1 MQGCP
6 ASFYLSRHGALQV
19 PNYPYL
25 LTFDRYSYIIG
36 TSIQLNHY
44 MNIQSL
50 IPLIA
55 TMAYVPLILVLYANR
70 PWQRQKQIF
79 ALFLVAAMMWSA
91 GDFLFRSDL
100 LINEKT
106 IIAKTVLC
114 IVAFGATQLHYFLR
128 TYYETKKPVVPVAL
142 ITMAVTFIWII
153 LFVPERVTF
162 DRGVIPV
169 YGITVYPLVGYYI
182 ALIGRD
188 AYILIKKLRNI
199 VDPAVHN
206 QLIYLLVS
214 IFFPITLIALTV
226 GMTIQEYPLAHVA
239 NFFIALMLTY
249 TIIKHQLLDLR
260 VVLRRSLAIVSMI
273 AIGAGVYLIL
283 YVIGH
288 FLFHFDVITINF
300 LLGMATALLI
310 ALAIS
315 QTRSMLISQID
326 KLFYRDAYEY
336 RQRLKDFTE
345 NRIRGMLSL
354 DEMGNELLNLLCGA
368 IRCRQA
374 YLILPR
380 EDNGDFY
387 VRFLIVPSQA
397 ASALRI
403 INDSPIIQWLQKTKT
418 YLPRERLDI
427 APEFKGLWKEE
438 LESITQLDI
447 QMFMPVV
454 SRNKLIGVL
463 ALGEKKNKHRYS
475 LEDINYVGSIMN
487 NTAASIEKEYL
498 QDQLRKRERELSLIN
513 QLAGVISSSLNIEEV
528 YDAFVGE
535 LKGVIAVDY
544 TAIAL
549 VENASIYFAAVSP
562 KAGSAWQTGQQIPL
576 TGTATE
582 WVCLNKKPFYEH
594 DLAQHQ
600 RFWTGKEYIKRG
612 IRAVLYLPLINKGEV
627 IGILIIGSKTPAAY
641 SPEQT
646 LLLEHLAL
654 QIAAPIEN
662 SRLFAKAEEM
672 ARIDGTTQLFNRRH
686 FDERMREEIDRHSRY
701 GDTLSLLLIDLDNF
715 KKYNDT
721 FGHLAG
727 DRMLIYAAGLVKAAT
742 RSSDLAFRYGGD
754 EFAVMLPNSSTADAF
769 NVAERMREN
778 FALETSGRQVNIT
791 ISVGV
796 ASWPGDGGTMDEIC
810 HAADMALYYAKRT
823 GQNRTSI
830 ASRTL
835 FSLNEPSVSVN
846 SEAEVLSTIYAL
858 AATLEARDKYTYGH
872 SRRVSRYAVSA
883 AEALNLPAEQVAL
896 ISAAAI
902 LHDIGKVGI
911 PDVVLNKIE
920 KLSNEEWDL
929 LKQHPRLSATIV
941 GHVPSLSACL
951 AAIKH
956 HHERWDGTGYPGGLK
971 GEAIPIEARI
981 LAVTDSFEAMI
992 SERPYRKALS
1002 FKQAI
1007 AELENCSGSQFDP
1020 VVVRAFIPIALSS
1033 APDDIELEM
1042 QRSQQD
1048 QG

>member
-1 MQGCP
+1 
-6 ASFYLSRHGALQV
+6 
-19 PNYPYL
+19 
-25 LTFDRYSYIIG
+25 
-36 TSIQLNHY
+36 
-44 MNIQSL
+44 MNIHSL
-50 IPLIA
+50 IPLVATIA
-55 TMAYVPLILVLYANR
+55 YIPLLIVLYANR
-70 PWQRQKQIF
+70 PWQRQKQTF
-79 ALFLVAAMMWSA
+79 VLFLLAVMIWSF
-91 GDFLFRSDL
+91 GDFLFRSDFL
-100 LINEKT
+100 TNEKT
-106 IIAKTVLC
+106 IIAKITLC
-114 IVAFGATQLHYFLR
+114 VFTFGLTQLHYFLR
-128 TYYETKKPVVPVAL
+128 TYYEIKKPALPVAY
-142 ITMAVTFIWII
+142 IFMALAFIPII
-153 LFVPERVTF
+153 LFIPERV
-162 DRGVIPV
+162 DIANGVIPV
-169 YGITVYPLVGYYI
+169 YGPWVYPLGVYYL
-182 ALIGRD
+182 ALVGRD
-188 AYILIKKLRNI
+188 FFILIKKFSGI
-199 VDPAVHN
+199 MDPIAHN
-206 QLIYLLVS
+206 QLIYLIVS
-214 IFFPITLIALTV
+214 LSIAMIFTIFSMSHV
-226 GMTIQEYPLAHVA
+226 GQDYPLAHVG
-239 NFFIALMLTY
+239 NFINALLLTY
-249 TIIKHQLLDLR
+249 TVFKHQLLDLR
-260 VVLRRSLAIVSMI
+260 LVLRRSLAITSMI
-273 AIGAGVYLIL
+273 AIGSGIYLLL

-288 FLFHFDVITINF
+288 FLFHFDVITMNF
-300 LLGMATALLI
+300 LLGMAAALLI
-310 ALAIS
+310 TFVVYQMRYLA
-315 QTRSMLISQID
+315 ISQID

-336 RQRLKDFTE
+336 RQKLKDFTE
-345 NRIRGMLSL
+345 NRIRGMLGL
-354 DEMGNELLNLLCGA
+354 DEIGNELLNLLCGA

-374 YLILPR
+374 YLMLPR

-387 VRFLIVPSQA
+387 VRFSIVPSQDA
-397 ASALRI
+397 LSLRI

-418 YLPRERLDI
+418 YLPSERLDI

-447 QMFMPVV
+447 QIFMPVV

-463 ALGEKKNKHRYS
+463 ALGKKKNKHRYS
-475 LEDINYVGSIMN
+475 LEDINYAESIMN
-487 NTAASIEKEYL
+487 NTATSIEKEYL
-498 QDQLRKRERELSLIN
+498 QDQLRKREQELSFIN

-528 YDAFVGE
+528 YDAFVSE
-535 LKGVIAVDY
+535 LKEVITVDY

-549 VENASIYFAAVSP
+549 VEDASVYFAAVFP
-562 KAGSAWQTGQQIPL
+562 KVGSAWHTGQQIPL
-576 TGTATE
+576 AGTATE
-582 WVCLNKKPFYEH
+582 WVRLNKKPFYEH

-600 RFWTGKEYIKRG
+600 RFWTGKEYIRQG
-612 IRAVLYLPLINKGEV
+612 IRTVLYLPLINKGEV
-627 IGILIIGSKTPAAY
+627 IGILIIGSRTPANY

-662 SRLFAKAEEM
+662 SRLFAKTEEM

-727 DRMLIYAAGLVKAAT
+727 DRMLIQAAGLVKAAT

-754 EFAVMLPNSSTADAF
+754 EFAVMLPNSSTVDAF

-796 ASWPGDGGTMDEIC
+796 ASWPGDGGTVDEVC

-911 PDVVLNKIE
+911 PDNVLNKIE

-956 HHERWDGTGYPGGLK
+956 HHERWDGAGYPGGLK
-971 GEAIPIEARI
+971 GETIPIEARI

-992 SERPYRKALS
+992 SERPYRRALT
-1002 FKQAI
+1002 FKQAV

-1020 VVVRAFIPIALSS
+1020 TVVRAFIPIALSS

-1042 QRSQQD
+1042 QRSQHD

>member
-1 MQGCP
+1 
-6 ASFYLSRHGALQV
+6 LR
-19 PNYPYL
+19 
-25 LTFDRYSYIIG
+25 II
-36 TSIQLNHY
+36 
-44 MNIQSL
+44 
-50 IPLIA
+50 
-55 TMAYVPLILVLYANR
+55 
-70 PWQRQKQIF
+70 
-79 ALFLVAAMMWSA
+79 
-91 GDFLFRSDL
+91 
-100 LINEKT
+100 
-106 IIAKTVLC
+106 
-114 IVAFGATQLHYFLR
+114 
-128 TYYETKKPVVPVAL
+128 
-142 ITMAVTFIWII
+142 
-153 LFVPERVTF
+153 
-162 DRGVIPV
+162 
-169 YGITVYPLVGYYI
+169 
-182 ALIGRD
+182 
-188 AYILIKKLRNI
+188 
-199 VDPAVHN
+199 
-206 QLIYLLVS
+206 
-214 IFFPITLIALTV
+214 
-226 GMTIQEYPLAHVA
+226 
-239 NFFIALMLTY
+239 
-249 TIIKHQLLDLR
+249 
-260 VVLRRSLAIVSMI
+260 LRRSLAITSMI
-273 AIGAGVYLIL
+273 AVGAGIYLLL

-310 ALAIS
+310 AFVIYQVRHIAIK
-315 QTRSMLISQID
+315 QID
-326 KLFYRDAYEY
+326 KLFYRDTYEY
-336 RQRLKDFTE
+336 RLKLEDFTE

-354 DEMGNELLNLLCGA
+354 DEMGNELLSLLCGA
-368 IRCRQA
+368 VRCRQA
-374 YLILPR
+374 YLLLPH
-380 EDNGDFY
+380 EDTGDYY
-387 VRFLIVPSQA
+387 VHFSMGPAQA
-397 ASALRI
+397 ELSLLVKS
-403 INDSPIIQWLQKTKT
+403 DSPIVQWLQKTET
-418 YLPRERLDI
+418 YLPKERLGL
-427 APEFKGLWKEE
+427 APEFKSLWKEE
-438 LESITQLDI
+438 IESIAQLNI
-447 QMFMPVV
+447 QMFVPLI

-463 ALGEKKNKHRYS
+463 ALGEKQHNRRYS
-475 LEDINYVGSIMN
+475 LEDINYTEKIIN
-487 NTAASIEKEYL
+487 NAATSIEKEYL

-513 QLAGVISSSLNIEEV
+513 QLAGVISSSLNVEEV
-528 YDAFVGE
+528 YDAFVSK

-549 VENASIYFAAVSP
+549 VEDASVYFAAVFP
-562 KAGSAWQTGQQIPL
+562 KVGSAWHTGQQIPL
-576 TGTATE
+576 AGTATE

-594 DLAQHQ
+594 DIAQHQ
-600 RFWTGKEYIKRG
+600 RFWTGKEYIRKG
-612 IRAVLYLPLINKGEV
+612 IRAVLYLPMINKGVV

-641 SPEQT
+641 SHEQT

-672 ARIDGTTQLFNRRH
+672 ARIDGITQLFNRRH

-727 DRMLIYAAGLVKAAT
+727 DRMLIHAAGLVKAAT

-754 EFAVMLPNSSTADAF
+754 EFAVMLPNSSTIDAF

-778 FALETSGRQVNIT
+778 VALETSGRQVNIT
-791 ISVGV
+791 ISIGV

-911 PDVVLNKIE
+911 PDNVLNKIE
-920 KLSNEEWDL
+920 KLSDDEWDL

-951 AAIKH
+951 ASIKH

-971 GEAIPIEARI
+971 GETIPIEARI

-1020 VVVRAFIPIALSS
+1020 IVVRAFIPIALSS
-1033 APDDIELEM
+1033 APDDIELKM